1 MVKAKYDDKCK
12 NLHKKRRYSDI
23 RYFYEKVF
31 LRGTCLSQLTL
42 KNVRKTCE
50 AEVDVI
56 TKAKKV
62 LNPPFMTADP
72 MSDRVSIVRVFLS
85 SSWLTKNV

>member
-1 MVKAKYDDKCK
+1 MTTSVKICI
-12 NLHKKRRYSDI
+12 KKTIFISKI
-23 RYFYEKVF
+23 F
-31 LRGTCLSQLTL
+31 LREDRGTCLSLSVQLTL

-85 SSWLTKNV
+85 SSWLTKKV